1 MRAYIIQ
8 RDKWTQI
15 RIGACALLFPPLTLG
30 AAFYSMLA
38 ITDDSASRPPSAAA
52 GAQVT
57 RPEFLRDTQAPAV
70 SANQRPLPQATEPI
84 TSTGNPAPAD
94 RVSVSATGTRQQPRS
109 AEEMARV
116 LNPIPVPVTVVRPT
130 GVSPPSLEEI
140 GGAPTGGLAREP
152 SSSAP
157 AEMST
162 ALLPRALMPP
172 GKVLPQIPQ
181 PQTTTQIPAAQA
193 PSVADPPSAAG
204 PPAPLS
210 TAPKHPRSEAIAA
223 RRNARSQRQHEFSLK
238 NWLQQLGILQRN
250 TRG

>member
-1 MRAYIIQ
+1 MRAYITQ

-15 RIGACALLFPPLTLG
+15 RIGACALLLPPLTLG

-38 ITDDSASRPPSAAA
+38 TTDDSASRHPSAAA
-52 GAQVT
+52 GAQVA
-57 RPEFLRDTQAPAV
+57 RPEFFRDTQASAAN
-70 SANQRPLPQATEPI
+70 ANQRPLPQATEPVA
-84 TSTGNPAPAD
+84 STANPVFAD

-116 LNPIPVPVTVVRPT
+116 LDPIPVPVTVVRPT
-130 GVSPPSLEEI
+130 GVNAASLEEI
-140 GGAPTGGLAREP
+140 GGAPTGGMAREP
-152 SSSAP
+152 SGSAP

-172 GKVLPQIPQ
+172 GKVVPQIPQ

-204 PPAPLS
+204 PPAPPA
-210 TAPKHPRSEAIAA
+210 TERKHMRGEAIAA
-223 RRNARSQRQHEFSLK
+223 RRNARSQRQREFSLK

>member
-1 MRAYIIQ
+1 MRAYITQ

-15 RIGACALLFPPLTLG
+15 RIGACALLLPPLTLG

-38 ITDDSASRPPSAAA
+38 TTDDSASRPPSAAV
-52 GAQVT
+52 GTQVA
-57 RPEFLRDTQAPAV
+57 RPEFLRGTQASA
-70 SANQRPLPQATEPI
+70 ANQRPLPQATEPVA
-84 TSTGNPAPAD
+84 SAANPVFAD
-94 RVSVSATGTRQQPRS
+94 RVSVTGTRQQPRS

-116 LNPIPVPVTVVRPT
+116 LDPIPVPVTVVRPT
-130 GVSPPSLEEI
+130 GVNAPSLEEI
-140 GGAPTGGLAREP
+140 GGAPTGGMDRAP
-152 SSSAP
+152 SGSAP

-172 GKVLPQIPQ
+172 GKVVPQIQQ
-181 PQTTTQIPAAQA
+181 PQTTAQIPAAQA

-204 PPAPLS
+204 PPAPLA
-210 TAPKHPRSEAIAA
+210 TARKHMRGEAIAA

>member
-1 MRAYIIQ
+1 MRAYITQ

-15 RIGACALLFPPLTLG
+15 RIGACALLLPPLTLG

-38 ITDDSASRPPSAAA
+38 TTDDGASRPPSAAA
-52 GAQVT
+52 GAQVA
-57 RPEFLRDTQAPAV
+57 RPEFLRDTQAAAASV
-70 SANQRPLPQATEPI
+70 NQRPLPQATEPVA
-84 TSTGNPAPAD
+84 SAGNPVFAD

-109 AEEMARV
+109 AEEMARA
-116 LNPIPVPVTVVRPT
+116 LDPIPVPVTVVRPT
-130 GVSPPSLEEI
+130 GVNPPSLEEI
-140 GGAPTGGLAREP
+140 GGAPTGGMAREP
-152 SSSAP
+152 SWSAP

-172 GKVLPQIPQ
+172 GKVVPQMPQ
-181 PQTTTQIPAAQA
+181 PQTTTQIPVPAAQA

-204 PPAPLS
+204 PPTS
-210 TAPKHPRSEAIAA
+210 TARKHMRSEAIAT

>member
-1 MRAYIIQ
+1 MRAYITQ

-15 RIGACALLFPPLTLG
+15 RIGACALLLPPLTLG

-38 ITDDSASRPPSAAA
+38 TTDDSASRPPGAAA
-52 GAQVT
+52 GAHVA
-57 RPEFLRDTQAPAV
+57 RPEFLRDTQASAT

-84 TSTGNPAPAD
+84 ASAGNPAPAD
-94 RVSVSATGTRQQPRS
+94 RVSAAATGTRQQPRS

-116 LNPIPVPVTVVRPT
+116 LAPIPVPVTVVRPT
-130 GVSPPSLEEI
+130 GVNPPSLEEI
-140 GGAPTGGLAREP
+140 GGAPTGSMAREP
-152 SSSAP
+152 SWSAP

-172 GKVLPQIPQ
+172 GKVVPQIPQ
-181 PQTTTQIPAAQA
+181 PQTTAQIPAAQA

-204 PPAPLS
+204 PPTS
-210 TAPKHPRSEAIAA
+210 TARKHMRGEAIAA
-223 RRNARSQRQHEFSLK
+223 RRNARSQRQHDFSLK

>member
-1 MRAYIIQ
+1 MRAYITQ

-15 RIGACALLFPPLTLG
+15 RIGACALLLPPLTLG

-38 ITDDSASRPPSAAA
+38 TTDDSASRPPSAAA
-52 GAQVT
+52 GTQVA
-57 RPEFLRDTQAPAV
+57 RPEFLRGTQASAAT
-70 SANQRPLPQATEPI
+70 ANQRPLPQATEPVA
-84 TSTGNPAPAD
+84 SAANPVFAD
-94 RVSVSATGTRQQPRS
+94 RVSVTGTRQQPRS
-109 AEEMARV
+109 TEEMARV
-116 LNPIPVPVTVVRPT
+116 LDPIPVPVTVVRPT
-130 GVSPPSLEEI
+130 GVNAPSLEEI
-140 GGAPTGGLAREP
+140 GGAPTGGMAREP
-152 SSSAP
+152 SGSAP

-172 GKVLPQIPQ
+172 GKVVPQIPQ
-181 PQTTTQIPAAQA
+181 PQTTTQIPVAQA

-204 PPAPLS
+204 PPAPLA
-210 TAPKHPRSEAIAA
+210 TARKHMRGEAIAA